1 MDSLQKALEKAL
13 AAVPEQMFA
22 KLVRQ
27 KFSEQGITISQRR
40 SEIIVGEL
48 RRGKTHL
55 KIPGKRTGSA
65 NLSISN
71 EEMRVLFQKVED
83 FLDNNLADLIEKT
96 REEMAPRLLA
106 DLKKRWPAE
115 KLREQRVMDRFRK
128 NLRLRW
134 SRGLSKYA
142 MLIRMARELGSSVNQ
157 EARAS
162 TTEQNADF
170 VDVLTRLHI
179 RACQVAEEVLVLL
192 QNGFANGAMAR
203 WRTMHEIEVS
213 SHFIG
218 KHGNECAKRYKDHQ
232 FVESYRGAQEYE
244 AARERLGYAEI
255 ALKDR
260 EEIERGYKQV
270 LQKHGN
276 EFGGQYGWAA
286 VDLYIKKPI
295 LKDLQSEVGVDYLRG
310 HYRMASHGVHAN
322 PRGIYFSLTSL
333 FPSDEIVAGASN
345 AGLADAGEGAAR
357 ALVSISAALLSLSP
371 SLDHQVAIK
380 AMQLLQSEIA
390 SAFLQAHWKLHRDES
405 KLRELEAAGNSL
417 LAQYGITD
425 NFDDFR
431 ITLKDSDIRRGRGK
445 VHVGCERDST

>member
-13 AAVPEQMFA
+13 ATIPETMLA
-22 KLVRQ
+22 KLVWQ
-27 KFSEQGITISQRR
+27 KLSEQGITITQRR
-40 SEIIVGEL
+40 AEILAGEL
-48 RRGKTHL
+48 RKGKTHMT
-55 KIPGKRTGSA
+55 IPDKRTGTA
-65 NLSISN
+65 NISISN
-71 EEMRVLFQKVED
+71 EEIKLVFQNVEK
-83 FLDNNLADLIEKT
+83 FLEDNLADLIEKT
-96 REEMAPRLLA
+96 RGEMAPPFLA
-106 DLKKRWPAE
+106 NLKKRWPAE
-115 KLREQRVMDRFRK
+115 KLRQQRVVDRFRK

-142 MLIRMARELGSSVNQ
+142 MLIRMARELGSYINQ
-157 EARAS
+157 ETRAS
-162 TTEQNADF
+162 ATEQNADL

-213 SHFIG
+213 THFIG
-218 KHGNECAKRYKDHQ
+218 KYGNECAKRYRDHQ
-232 FVESYRGAQEYE
+232 FVESYRGAHEYE
-244 AARERLGYAEI
+244 VARERLGYAEI
-255 ALKDR
+255 PVKDR
-260 EEIERGYKQV
+260 EEIDKEYKRV

-286 VDLYIKKPI
+286 ADLQIKKPTF
-295 LKDLQSEVGVDYLRG
+295 KDLQSEVGVDYLRG

-371 SLDHQVAIK
+371 SLDHQVAIM

-390 SAFLQAHWKLHRDES
+390 SAFLQAHWKLHHDES
-405 KLRELEAAGNSL
+405 KLRELEAAGNVL
-417 LAQYGITD
+417 LAQHGITD
-425 NFDDFR
+425 DSDDFR
-431 ITLKDSDIRRGRGK
+431 IALSKKSAPHKWRKRRGTSK
-445 VHVGCERDST
+445 KP

>member
-13 AAVPEQMFA
+13 AAVPDQMLA
-22 KLVRQ
+22 KLIRQ
-27 KFSEQGITISQRR
+27 KFSAQGITITQRR
-40 SEIIVGEL
+40 SEIIVREL
-48 RRGKTHL
+48 RKGKTHL
-55 KIPGKRTGSA
+55 KIPGNRTGTA

-71 EEMRVLFQKVED
+71 EEIKAVSQNVDK
-83 FLDNNLADLIEKT
+83 FLENNLPDLIEKM
-96 REEMAPRLLA
+96 REEMAPPFLA
-106 DLKKRWPAE
+106 NLKKRWPTE
-115 KLREQRVMDRFRK
+115 NLRQQREIDRFRK
-128 NLRLRW
+128 NLRVRW
-134 SRGLSKYA
+134 SRGLSRYA
-142 MLIRMARELGSSVNQ
+142 MLIRMARELGSYVNQ
-157 EARAS
+157 EVRAS
-162 TTEQNADF
+162 ATEENADV

-179 RACQVAEEVLVLL
+179 RSCQVAEEVLVLL

-213 SHFIG
+213 AHFIG
-218 KHGNECAKRYKDHQ
+218 KYGNECAKRYKDHQ
-232 FVESYRGAQEYE
+232 CVESYRGAQEYE
-244 AARERLGYAEI
+244 LARERLGYAEI
-255 ALKDR
+255 PAEDR
-260 EEIERGYKQV
+260 EEIAKRYNDV

-286 VDLYIKKPI
+286 ADLHIKKPTFKEI
-295 LKDLQSEVGVDYLRG
+295 QSSVGIDYLRG

-357 ALVSISAALLSLSP
+357 ALISISAALLSLSP
-371 SLDHQVAIK
+371 SMDHQVAIR

-405 KLRELEAAGNSL
+405 KLRELEAAGNAL
-417 LAQYGITD
+417 LLQHGITG

-431 ITLKDSDIRRGRGK
+431 IVLSNRNTPLKRRNRG
-445 VHVGCERDST
+445 STSKKP